1 MSSVT
6 ERTNP
11 PQPRPLVALVVAM
24 AENNVIGNANRLPWH
39 LPADLRHFKTLT
51 MGKPMLMGR
60 KTFESIGKALPGRRT
75 LVLTRR
81 ERIDVPS
88 VETVAS
94 LDAALSVTHD
104 ADELMV
110 IGGAEIYRL
119 CLPRAQRIHLTR
131 VHAALAGDTR
141 FPRIDWNEWRSVTRA
156 THPVDEKNAYAM
168 TFFTLERVSP

>member
-11 PQPRPLVALVVAM
+11 PQPRPVLALVVAM

-60 KTFESIGKALPGRRT
+60 RTFESIGKALPGRRT

-81 ERIDVPS
+81 ERIDVPG

-94 LDAALSVTHD
+94 LETALGVTRD

-141 FPRIDWNEWRSVTRA
+141 FPPIDWNEWRGVARA
-156 THPVDEKNAYAM
+156 THPADEKNAYAM
-168 TFFTLERVSP
+168 TFITLERISP